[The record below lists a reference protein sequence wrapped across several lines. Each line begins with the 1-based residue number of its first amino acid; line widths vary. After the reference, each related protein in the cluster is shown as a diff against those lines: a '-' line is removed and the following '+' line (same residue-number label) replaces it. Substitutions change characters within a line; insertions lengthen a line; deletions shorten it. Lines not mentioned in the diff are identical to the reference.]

1 MLYKPESE
9 GIRKAKGRVME
20 LLEICQQYQIPMFV
34 SIAVDDDGNVTQYFN
49 QMYSSKAHNILLSDD
64 QIEKHVL
71 VAGGFSVVPPRESLT
86 LDMREMIT
94 DMGGID

>member
-9 GIRKAKGRVME
+9 GISKAQEKVME

-34 SIAVDDDGNVTQYFN
+34 SIAADDDGNETQYFN

-86 LDMREMIT
+86 LDMGELIT
-94 DMGGID
+94 DMGGIN

>member
-1 MLYKPESE
+1 MLYRPENE
-9 GIRKAKGRVME
+9 GIKKAERKIME

-34 SIAVDDDGNVTQYFN
+34 SIAVNDDGNETQYFN
-49 QMYSSKAHNILLSDD
+49 QMYSAKAHNILLSDD

-86 LDMREMIT
+86 LDMGELIT
-94 DMGGID
+94 DMGGIN